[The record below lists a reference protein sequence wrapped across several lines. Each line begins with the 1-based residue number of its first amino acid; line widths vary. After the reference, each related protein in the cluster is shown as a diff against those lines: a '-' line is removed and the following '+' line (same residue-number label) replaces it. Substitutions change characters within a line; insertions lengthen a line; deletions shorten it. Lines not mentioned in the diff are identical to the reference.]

1 MEMNYNFDLVI
12 DHREE
17 EENKNVIN
25 ESVEH
30 FTALIK
36 GEIRR
41 ARRVKEIFKK
51 EDKDKKENNSDE
63 VIESKYWELTCED
76 EDLNRFVIKDK
87 NIQIDYKNGVRGTFK
102 VQIYIEHKFKGKTK
116 INLIEFMPGED

>member
-1 MEMNYNFDLVI
+1 MEYNFDLVI
-12 DHREE
+12 DHRDE
-17 EENKNVIN
+17 EENKNVIT

-51 EDKDKKENNSDE
+51 EDKKDNENDI
-63 VIESKYWELTCED
+63 IESKYWELTCED

-87 NIQIDYKNGVRGTFK
+87 NIQMDYKNGVRGTFK

-116 INLIEFMPGED
+116 INLIEFIPDKE